1 MSIAEAQE
9 ILEEYQRV
17 TSQQVISEI
26 EKLLMTDAVR
36 TGVSSLATG
45 LPSLLLLRGL
55 GKKIW
60 KGTNV
65 DQYVKKLRDEWK
77 D

>member
-1 MSIAEAQE
+1 MSIAESKE

-26 EKLLMTDAVR
+26 EKLLMTDAVK
-36 TGVSSLATG
+36 TGVRSLATG
-45 LPSLLLLRGL
+45 LPSLLSLRGL
-55 GKKIW
+55 GKQIW
-60 KGTNV
+60 KGTDVN
-65 DQYVKKLRDEWK
+65 QYVKKLRDEWK